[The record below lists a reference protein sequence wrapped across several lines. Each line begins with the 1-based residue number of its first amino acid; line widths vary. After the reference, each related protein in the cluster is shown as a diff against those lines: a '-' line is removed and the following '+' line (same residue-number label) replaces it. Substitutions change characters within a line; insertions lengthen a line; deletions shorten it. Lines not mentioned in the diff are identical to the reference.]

1 MRILCTGTDSYTGDE
16 LIEGKYYEAVEV
28 DTPTERQNR
37 AFHALIQEFW
47 ASGCHSYNAKS
58 FNQFRNYIKR
68 DIGAG
73 FERYKY
79 VEQTSNGLKW
89 GDCKTSDGI
98 PENVARD
105 ERGNP
110 LASGILKSW
119 SDYSKKE
126 RTETI
131 DRLINIM
138 IQCDV
143 NSKKF
148 YEIIDGMRSDAYK
161 DTSQQ

>member
-1 MRILCTGTDSYTGDE
+1 MRILCTGPGIYSGDE
-16 LIEGKYYEAVEV
+16 LIIGKYYEAVEV

-37 AFHALIQEFW
+37 AFHALIQEFY
-47 ASGCHSYNAKS
+47 ASGCHSYNVKS
-58 FNQFRNYIKR
+58 FKQFRNYIKR

-79 VEQTSNGLKW
+79 VEQTSSGLKW
-89 GDCKTSDGI
+89 GGCKTPDGI

-105 ERGNP
+105 ECGNP

-143 NSKKF
+143 NNKKF

-161 DTSQQ
+161 DTL

>member
-1 MRILCTGTDSYTGDE
+1 MRILCTGPGTYTGAE

-47 ASGCHSYNAKS
+47 VSGCHSYNAKD
-58 FNQFRNYIKR
+58 FDTFRNYIKR
-68 DIGAG
+68 DMGAG

-79 VEQTSNGLKW
+79 VEQTSTGQLKW
-89 GDCKTSDGI
+89 GGCKTADDI

-105 ERGNP
+105 ECGNP
-110 LASGILKSW
+110 LVSGILKSW

-148 YEIIDGMRSDAYK
+148 YEIIYGMRSDA
-161 DTSQQ
+161 